1 MKNIKGITIISLV
14 ITIIVLLI
22 LAGISIQMLSGDN
35 GIINRTQEA
44 KKQMEDN
51 QDFEILKLKVIES
64 SINEGKPDIEALI
77 PKLHDMGCTIL
88 GSSFPLTVSYNGK
101 EYKIEEDGT
110 IKANNG
116 KTDENWDEDKGV
128 NKPKL
133 ASGLIPVTFNNDGS
147 VTELSSNDYTNWYDY
162 SNKKWANAITKDK
175 NGKIT
180 GYWVWIPRYEYKVNS
195 AGQNFTVK
203 FIPVTQTIEDNGY
216 DHIHPAFRDGSK
228 THYMNGEWDSELPG
242 IWVAKFPAG
251 FQQNTITDSNGT
263 LSEDISNS
271 EDTLVLSNK
280 NYTSVDGDS
289 INMALGTITVDSKMS
304 LPVFNPLTYAYNMI
318 STGDIYTLAQ
328 EVSKSTDFYGLSS
341 NTNSHMLKNSE
352 WGAITYLAQS
362 QYGRNG
368 TEVNINNN
376 ATYYREAPYKDAIT
390 GIYAEGADDWIANS
404 LGNPWY
410 TAEGQLGS
418 STGNITGI
426 YDLNGCVCER
436 IACYISNG
444 SDYLEFYA
452 GISNWAKTTANEN
465 GYLTESSKYYTV
477 YPYDASSDT
486 WQDNWNKYTSLKSST
501 YGYGDAM
508 IEITTEIEDDHYN
521 TWMYTSSGY
530 MYMNFPFLERGG
542 NFVIG
547 SFSGSFQYGEDMGI
561 GGESSGFRVAL
572 CP

>member
-22 LAGISIQMLSGDN
+22 LAGISLQMLSGDN

-51 QDFEILKLKVIES
+51 QDFEILKLKVMES
-64 SINEGKPDIEALI
+64 TSDKGKTNIDTLV
-77 PKLHDMGCTIL
+77 PKLQDMGCTIL

-147 VTELSSNDYTNWYDY
+147 VTEVTSNDSNWYDY

-195 AGQNFTVK
+195 EAQSFTVK

-304 LPVFNPLTYAYNMI
+304 LPVFLPLTYAYNMI
-318 STGDIYTLAQ
+318 SIGDIYTLAQ
-328 EVSKSTDFYGLSS
+328 EVSKSADFYGLSS

-368 TEVNINNN
+368 TEVNISNY
-376 ATYYREAPYKDAIT
+376 ATNFEEEPYKDAIT
-390 GIYAEGADDWIANS
+390 GIYGEGTDDWIANS
-404 LGNPWY
+404 FGNPWY
-410 TAEGQLGS
+410 TVEGQLGS

-426 YDLNGCVCER
+426 YDLNGCAFER
-436 IACYISNG
+436 IAGYISNG
-444 SDYLEFYA
+444 YYSLEAYA
-452 GISNWAKTTANEN
+452 GISNWVNTNASEN
-465 GYLTESSKYYTV
+465 GYLTESTKYYTI
-477 YPYDASSDT
+477 YPFDASSDT
-486 WQDNWNKYTSLKSST
+486 GEDNWNKYNSLKSST

-508 IEITTEIEDDHYN
+508 IEITTEIEEDYHN
-521 TWMYTSSGY
+521 TWLDSRSWY
-530 MYMNFPFLERGG
+530 MENQFPFIRRGG
-542 NFVIG
+542 TFTIG
-547 SFSGSFQYGEDMGI
+547 PYSGSFLYGEDSGV
-561 GGESSGFRVAL
+561 GGEASGFRVAL

>member
-1 MKNIKGITIISLV
+1 MKNNKGITLIALV

-22 LAGISIQMLSGDN
+22 LAGISVQMISGDN
-35 GIINRTQEA
+35 GIISRTQDA
-44 KKQMEDN
+44 KALMEDG
-51 QDFEILKLKVIES
+51 QDFETINLKVIES
-64 SINEGKPDIEALI
+64 SLNKGLPNIEILV
-77 PKLHDMGCTIL
+77 PKLRDMGCTL
-88 GSSFPLTVSYNGK
+88 SGESFPLIVSYNGK

-110 IKANNG
+110 IKINNG

-133 ASGLIPVTFNNDGS
+133 ASGLIPVTFNNDGT
-147 VTELSSNDYTNWYDY
+147 VTELSSNDYSNWYDY

-195 AGQNFTVK
+195 AEQKFKVK

-228 THYMNGEWDSELPG
+228 THYMNGEWDSELTG

-280 NYTSVDGDS
+280 NYTSVYRDS
-289 INMALGTITVDSKMS
+289 VNMALGTITKNSKMS
-304 LPVFNPLTYAYNMI
+304 LPVFLPLTYAYNMI
-318 STGDIYTLAQ
+318 SIGDMYTLAQ
-328 EVSKSTDFYGLSS
+328 EVSKSADFYGLSS

-368 TEVNINNN
+368 TEINISNY
-376 ATYYREAPYKDAIT
+376 ATNFEEEPYKDAIT
-390 GIYAEGADDWIANS
+390 GIYGEGTDDWIAAS
-404 LGNPWY
+404 FGNAWY
-410 TAEGQLGS
+410 TLEGQLGS

-426 YDLNGCVCER
+426 YDLNGCAFER

-444 SDYLEFYA
+444 HYSLEENA
-452 GISNWAKTTANEN
+452 GISNWIKTEAIEN

-477 YPYDASSDT
+477 YPFDARSDIGK
-486 WQDNWNKYTSLKSST
+486 DNWNKYNSLKSSS
-501 YGYGDAM
+501 YGYGDAL
-508 IEITTEIEDDHYN
+508 IEITTEIEEDNHN
-521 TWMYTSSGY
+521 TWYDSRSWY
-530 MYMNFPFLERGG
+530 MENQFPFIQRGG
-542 NFVIG
+542 TFTIG
-547 SFSGSFQYGEDMGI
+547 PYSGSFEYGEDNGV
-561 GGESSGFRVAL
+561 GGEACGFRVAL

>member
-22 LAGISIQMLSGDN
+22 LAGISLLMLSGDN

-51 QDFEILKLKVIES
+51 QDFEILNLKVMES
-64 SINEGKPDIEALI
+64 TSDKGKTNIDTLV
-77 PKLHDMGCTIL
+77 PKLQDMGCTIL

-110 IKANNG
+110 LKINNG

-133 ASGLIPVTFNNDGS
+133 ASGLIPITFNNDGS
-147 VTELSSNDYTNWYDY
+147 VTEVTSNDSNWYDY

-195 AGQNFTVK
+195 EAQSFTVK

-304 LPVFNPLTYAYNMI
+304 LPVFLPLTYAYNMI
-318 STGDIYTLAQ
+318 SVGDIYTLAQ
-328 EVSKSTDFYGLSS
+328 EVSKSADFYGLSS

-368 TEVNINNN
+368 TEVNISNY
-376 ATYYREAPYKDAIT
+376 ATNFEEEPYKDAIT
-390 GIYAEGADDWIANS
+390 GIYGEGTDDWIANS
-404 LGNPWY
+404 FGNPWY
-410 TAEGQLGS
+410 TVEGQLGS

-426 YDLNGCVCER
+426 YDLNGCAFER
-436 IACYISNG
+436 IAGYISNG
-444 SDYLEFYA
+444 YYSLEAYA
-452 GISNWAKTTANEN
+452 GISNWVNTNASEN
-465 GYLTESSKYYTV
+465 GYLTESTKYYTI
-477 YPYDASSDT
+477 YPFDASSDT
-486 WQDNWNKYTSLKSST
+486 GEDNWNKYNSIKSST

-508 IEITTEIEDDHYN
+508 IEITTEIEEDYHN
-521 TWMYTSSGY
+521 TWLDSRSWY
-530 MYMNFPFLERGG
+530 MENQFPFIRRGG
-542 NFVIG
+542 TFTIG
-547 SFSGSFQYGEDMGI
+547 PYSGSFLYGEDSGV
-561 GGESSGFRVAL
+561 GGEASGFRVAL